1 MTLFASH
8 VLLPLLLSTN
18 GLRRQRFFLL
28 PHIVHK
34 FLPSLSPTLCESS
47 YSPFLCVSCI
57 FFPFCGESDAG
68 QYCVVERV
76 IAIQNVVAAELE
88 FREARQTLTVCMHL
102 TKNDSDEVV
111 SRSTD
116 KVPNMTYMTLPT
128 EGLIS
133 IVNDCVGLYDKIS
146 NSTIGQSNTITFI
159 EETSAIHHWFSF
171 RSWINCCN
179 SMSQD
184 FQQGIFN
191 FPNGLER
198 GRVSPQQQIRR
209 DKVRL
214 QGGFEA
220 APLVGI
226 EEAEPVYE
234 SAGMLSE
241 MFNFPPA
248 TELLEQQPVTATF
261 RAARQ
266 AGEWY
271 GNRQQQQQQGV
282 NMMMDGLGDSK
293 NQNGVNNNQHQPQ
306 HQISSINADSAAAMQ
321 LFLMNPQTRSPS
333 PPQSH
338 ATPSSTLHMLLP
350 NPSSNSL
357 QGFTGSATGGS
368 FGQFPWV
375 PESAHQHGGL
385 VEGQGLSLSLSSS
398 LQAAKAEELR
408 MGDSGFLYYNHQ
420 QGGGGVG
427 GGSSSSSTVQFPYK
441 NNNHHQALHLQGVI
455 GHDNNHQGHVG
466 FGSSSLGVV
475 NVLRN
480 SKYVKAAQELLEEF
494 CSVGRGQFK
503 KSKFNKQNSNPN
515 SNPGGDGGG
524 SSPSSKDAAAAP
536 PPPLSAGDRI
546 EHQRRKVKLL
556 SMLDEACIVDR
567 RYNHYCEQMQMVVN
581 SFDMMM
587 GFGAAVPYTALAQKA
602 MSRHFRCL
610 KDAITAQLKQSCEL
624 LGDKDGAGTS
634 GLTKGETPRLKMLE
648 QSLRQQRA
656 FHQMGMMEQEAWRP
670 QRGLPER
677 SVNILRAWLFEHFLH
692 PYPSDADKHLLAR
705 QTGLSRNQVSNWF
718 INARVR
724 LWKPM
729 VEEMYQQELKE
740 AESAEVREKNQS
752 NNSNTSE
759 NQTQTPTTSGAA
771 TTSTATPTS
780 TTTTKP
786 TEKNADFNTT
796 ESNPSPVAMNT
807 QGFSENQAKQT
818 TTTSTT
824 IMPSISATISEVVPP
839 VSQCFD
845 SDLAPHRLMVTD
857 DTCRLVTTDFGTASA
872 TADIG
877 STLIR
882 FGTTGDVSLTLG
894 LRHAGNMPE
903 KTPFSVRDFGAI

>member
-1 MTLFASH
+1 
-8 VLLPLLLSTN
+8 
-18 GLRRQRFFLL
+18 
-28 PHIVHK
+28 
-34 FLPSLSPTLCESS
+34 
-47 YSPFLCVSCI
+47 
-57 FFPFCGESDAG
+57 
-68 QYCVVERV
+68 
-76 IAIQNVVAAELE
+76 
-88 FREARQTLTVCMHL
+88 
-102 TKNDSDEVV
+102 
-111 SRSTD
+111 
-116 KVPNMTYMTLPT
+116 
-128 EGLIS
+128 
-133 IVNDCVGLYDKIS
+133 
-146 NSTIGQSNTITFI
+146 
-159 EETSAIHHWFSF
+159 
-171 RSWINCCN
+171 
-179 SMSQD
+179 MSQD
-184 FQQGIFN
+184 FQSGIFS

-226 EEAEPVYE
+226 EEEEPVYE
-234 SAGMLSE
+234 TAGMLSE
-241 MFNFPPA
+241 MFNFPPSA
-248 TELLEQQPVTATF
+248 AAELMEQQPVTATF

-266 AGEWY
+266 TGEWY
-271 GNRQQQQQQGV
+271 GNRQQQGV
-282 NMMMDGLGDSK
+282 NMMMGGLGDSK
-293 NQNGVNNNQHQPQ
+293 NQNGVNNNQHQAQ

-357 QGFTGSATGGS
+357 QGFTGSAVGGS
-368 FGQFPWV
+368 FGQFTWV
-375 PESAHQHGGL
+375 PESAHQQGG
-385 VEGQGLSLSLSSS
+385 VMEGQGLSLSLSSS
-398 LQAAKAEELR
+398 LEAAKAEELR

-420 QGGGGVG
+420 QGGGVG
-427 GGSSSSSTVQFPYK
+427 AGASSSSSTVQFPYK
-441 NNNHHQALHLQGVI
+441 NNSHHQALHLQGVI
-455 GHDNNHQGHVG
+455 GHDNNQQGHVG

-480 SKYVKAAQELLEEF
+480 TKYVKAAQELLEEF

-503 KSKFNKQNSNPN
+503 KNKLNRQNSNPN
-515 SNPGGDGGG
+515 SNPDGGGGGGG
-524 SSPSSKDAAAAP
+524 SSPSSKDAGIP

-556 SMLDEACIVDR
+556 SMLDEVDR

-581 SFDMMM
+581 SFDLMM

-610 KDAITAQLKQSCEL
+610 KDAITSQLKQSCEL
-624 LGDKDGAGTS
+624 LGEKEGAGTS
-634 GLTKGETPRLKMLE
+634 GLTKGETPRLKVLE

-740 AESAEVREKNQS
+740 AESTEERENNQS
-752 NNSNTSE
+752 NNSNISG
-759 NQTQTPTTSGAA
+759 NQAQTPSTPGAA
-771 TTSTATPTS
+771 TTSTATTAAPPTI
-780 TTTTKP
+780 TTTKP
-786 TEKNADFNTT
+786 TGKKSDINAT
-796 ESNPSPVAMNT
+796 ESDSSLVAMNR
-807 QGFSENQAKQT
+807 QGFSENQGKQS

-824 IMPSISATISEVVPP
+824 VMASVSATTSEIAPP
-839 VSQCFD
+839 GSQCFD
-845 SDLAPHRLMVTD
+845 SDLPPQRLMATD
-857 DTCRLVTTDFGTASA
+857 DTCRLVTADFGTASA
-872 TADIG
+872 SADIG

-882 FGTTGDVSLTLG
+882 FGTTVGDVSLTLG

>member
-1 MTLFASH
+1 
-8 VLLPLLLSTN
+8 
-18 GLRRQRFFLL
+18 
-28 PHIVHK
+28 
-34 FLPSLSPTLCESS
+34 
-47 YSPFLCVSCI
+47 
-57 FFPFCGESDAG
+57 
-68 QYCVVERV
+68 
-76 IAIQNVVAAELE
+76 
-88 FREARQTLTVCMHL
+88 
-102 TKNDSDEVV
+102 
-111 SRSTD
+111 
-116 KVPNMTYMTLPT
+116 
-128 EGLIS
+128 
-133 IVNDCVGLYDKIS
+133 
-146 NSTIGQSNTITFI
+146 
-159 EETSAIHHWFSF
+159 
-171 RSWINCCN
+171 
-179 SMSQD
+179 MSQD
-184 FQQGIFN
+184 FQPGIFS

-214 QGGFEA
+214 QGEFGA

-226 EEAEPVYE
+226 EEEEPVYE
-234 SAGMLSE
+234 TAGMLSE
-241 MFNFPPA
+241 MFNFPPTA
-248 TELLEQQPVTATF
+248 AAELLEQQPVTATF

-266 AGEWY
+266 VGEWY
-271 GNRQQQQQQGV
+271 GNRQGV
-282 NMMMDGLGDSK
+282 NMMMGGLGDSK

-333 PPQSH
+333 PPQTH

-357 QGFTGSATGGS
+357 QGFTGSAVGGS
-368 FGQFPWV
+368 FGQFTWV
-375 PESAHQHGGL
+375 PESAHQQGG
-385 VEGQGLSLSLSSS
+385 VMEGQGLSLSLSSS
-398 LQAAKAEELR
+398 LEAAKAEELR
-408 MGDSGFLYYNHQ
+408 MGDSGFLFYNHQ

-427 GGSSSSSTVQFPYK
+427 AGGSSSSTVQFPYK
-441 NNNHHQALHLQGVI
+441 NNSHQQALHLQGVI
-455 GHDNNHQGHVG
+455 GHDNNQQGHVG

-480 SKYVKAAQELLEEF
+480 TKYVKAAQELLEEF

-503 KSKFNKQNSNPN
+503 KSKLNRQNSNPN
-515 SNPGGDGGG
+515 SNPDGGG
-524 SSPSSKDAAAAP
+524 SSPSSKDAAIPPP
-536 PPPLSAGDRI
+536 PPPLSAADRI

-556 SMLDEACIVDR
+556 SMLDEMDR

-581 SFDMMM
+581 SFDLMM

-624 LGDKDGAGTS
+624 LGEKEGAGAS
-634 GLTKGETPRLKMLE
+634 GLTKGETPRLKVLE

-740 AESAEVREKNQS
+740 AENTEERENNQS
-752 NNSNTSE
+752 NNSNTSG
-759 NQTQTPTTSGAA
+759 NQAQTPSTPGAA
-771 TTSTATPTS
+771 TTSTATTAAPPTI
-780 TTTTKP
+780 TTTKP
-786 TEKNADFNTT
+786 TGKKSNINAT
-796 ESNPSPVAMNT
+796 ESDSSLVAMNR
-807 QGFSENQAKQT
+807 QGFSENQGKQS

-824 IMPSISATISEVVPP
+824 IMASVSATTSEIAPP
-839 VSQCFD
+839 GSQCLD
-845 SDLAPHRLMVTD
+845 SDLPPHRLMATD
-857 DTCRLVTTDFGTASA
+857 DTCRLVTADFGTTSAS
-872 TADIG
+872 ADIG

-882 FGTTGDVSLTLG
+882 FGTAVGDVSLTLG